1 MKQTIVHPRKAGP
14 MFICSA
20 YKIIR
25 RKEKPQITANVSG
38 GDLRLSP
45 LYLMMKRI
53 QNPLCSIFLNAI
65 LGKGNHDAQV

>member
-1 MKQTIVHPRKAGP
+1 

-38 GDLRLSP
+38 GGFAPFPVLLDDGKDTESILQYVIESHLR
-45 LYLMMKRI
+45 
-53 QNPLCSIFLNAI
+53 
-65 LGKGNHDAQV
+65 KGES